1 MKNKQEAPA
10 DRQLDVP
17 AEANRDEHINFLK
30 VEEESAKNF
39 AIDKDSVT
47 ERREEWEKGL
57 EEGRESW
64 QKAANLNDEE
74 RPQSNK
80 DDDDTLGQQ

>member
-1 MKNKQEAPA
+1 MKNKQQEPA

-47 ERREEWEKGL
+47 KRREEWQEGL

-64 QKAANLNDEE
+64 KNAANSNNEE
-74 RPQSNK
+74 STQSNRK
-80 DDDDTLGQQ
+80 DDDTFGQQ